1 MILFNK
7 ATAVDGVLCP
17 PLGHVLFH
25 SLNNFFFFLIG
36 AMNQTFCQ
44 LLRTARQIQFGEFS
58 PAAKKTSDSE
68 VSEKPDVVPFGRGAC
83 SEVE

>member
-7 ATAVDGVLCP
+7 AMAVDGVLCP

-25 SLNNFFFFLIG
+25 SLNNFFLIV

-44 LLRTARQIQFGEFS
+44 LLGTARQIQVGEFS
-58 PAAKKTSDSE
+58 SAAKKTSDSE
-68 VSEKPDVVPFGRGAC
+68 VSEKPDVVAFGRGDY